1 MADLGE
7 GPKAGLGSPLFW
19 VKIKSCRRKK
29 SNKKPGPP
37 PPPLTQGLDLLL
49 IWYGKISPVPD
60 FH

>member
-19 VKIKSCRRKK
+19 EKKRVAEGRKATK
-29 SNKKPGPP
+29 NQV